1 MTYGLNIE
9 AGLGGLTISSDGIT
23 YGYIGRA
30 TNTGVSQ
37 SGGTTNNRSIG
48 QSSYTINWAGDIVV
62 ALPIKANKTTALVNI
77 TQSGEVWT
85 IRCHAGT
92 GTSDSFGFENQEA
105 TEVYVFGTPVSVSG
119 FGLALYNASGGLC
132 ADLSRQPMTVRGV
145 STHAADALNWPLP
158 GGMTT
163 PAVVGMPQDYN
174 WQATSDGSFWINR
187 FRSYGWTLFEGQLR
201 KQSYVTRR
209 LREDGPIASVTV
221 ITTTNAIVI
230 EASGL
235 T

>member
-85 IRCHAGT
+85 ITCHAGT
-92 GTSDSFGFENQEA
+92 GTFDSFGFENQEA
-105 TEVYVFGTPVSVSG
+105 TEVYVFGAPVSVSG

-145 STHAADALNWPLP
+145 SSHAANVYDWLLP
-158 GGMTT
+158 SGMTT
-163 PAVVGMPQDYN
+163 PAVVGTPEDYET
-174 WQATSDGSFWINR
+174 TSARDGAFWINR
-187 FRSYGWTLFEGQLR
+187 FYSYGWTLFGGNLR
-201 KQSYVTRR
+201 RVPNAIRR
-209 LREDGPIASVTV
+209 LREDGPIGFDKV
-221 ITTTNAIVI
+221 INAMNAIVI